1 MIVLRHLNRLVVGL
15 FGIFLLPAVALA
27 FPADRLRCG
36 VITEPLDWNKQDLHG
51 GLLPLDTQICR
62 AVSAAL
68 FGAPDRL
75 QIQSYNAEQ
84 DGLAGLAAGRSDIV
98 VGVTPQAAASARGI
112 RFSVPFFQD
121 GQGFMVHK
129 DEGIHDVAAI
139 AGRKLCYIEDTDNDP
154 TVLAYLAR
162 RDIRP
167 IPFGFQEEGE
177 MDAAIMDRHCQATSA
192 YISKLAEAR
201 STFRNGRDYVF
212 LPERL
217 SLVPVTVAATD
228 ARLAAIADYTVSVLL
243 QAEFLG
249 VTKASAAH
257 APHSE
262 DKRMQR
268 LTGEDWLTAQGLGL
282 PHDWSRSVIGA
293 VGNYAEMYGRTVGP
307 GTPLDLPRGPNAL
320 WDQGGVLAPLPLQ

>member
-1 MIVLRHLNRLVVGL
+1 MITLLNMRRSFLVLIS
-15 FGIFLLPAVALA
+15 IFLSPALACA
-27 FPADRLRCG
+27 FPAHRLRCG
-36 VITEPLDWNKQDLHG
+36 VIAEPLDWNKQDLHG

-68 FGAPDRL
+68 FGAADRFD
-75 QIQSYNAEQ
+75 IQSYDAEQ

-98 VGVTPQAAASARGI
+98 VGLTPQSAASARGI
-112 RFSVPFFQD
+112 HFSMPFFQD
-121 GQGFMVHK
+121 GQGFLVHK

-154 TVLAYLAR
+154 TVLAYLASR
-162 RDIRP
+162 NIRP

-177 MDAAIMDRHCQATSA
+177 MDAAIMDRHCQVTSA

-201 STFRNGRDYVF
+201 STFRNARDYVF

-217 SLVPVTVAATD
+217 SLVPVTIAAAD
-228 ARLAAIADYTVSVLL
+228 ARLAAIADYTISVLL

-249 VTKASAAH
+249 VTQTSAAH
-257 APHSE
+257 PAHSE

-268 LTGEDWLTAQGLGL
+268 LTGEDWVTAQGLGL
-282 PHDWSRSVIGA
+282 PHDWSRNVIGA
-293 VGNYAEMYGRTVGP
+293 VGNYAEIYARAVGP
-307 GTPLDLPRGPNAL
+307 GTRLDLPRGANAL
-320 WDQGGVLAPLPLQ
+320 WDRGGMLAPLPLQ